1 MLQGVPMALLSPPD
15 HHLPRRTMRHP
26 CLSCGACCAHFR
38 ISFHW
43 SEADPDLDGVVPIE
57 LTEPLRRHERVM
69 RGTSQEAPRC
79 VALDAEIGVR
89 SRCSIHPVRPS
100 VCRAVDASW
109 EFGVPSP
116 QCDKARV
123 AHGLAALTPA
133 DWSWNAPANDD
144 DGPDDNDREPPA
156 LPPPIAA

>member
-1 MLQGVPMALLSPPD
+1 MPRIPP
-15 HHLPRRTMRHP
+15 PSAPARAPANATVRPVSHP

-43 SEADPDLDGVVPIE
+43 SEAEPGLGGSVPIA

-69 RGTSQEAPRC
+69 RGTSQAAPRC

-89 SRCSIHPVRPS
+89 SRCSIHPLRPS

-109 EFGVPSP
+109 EFGAASP
-116 QCDKARV
+116 QCDKARI
-123 AHGLAALTPA
+123 AHGLPVLTPE
-133 DWSWNAPANDD
+133 DW
-144 DGPDDNDREPPA
+144 A
-156 LPPPIAA
+156 LPPVAA

>member
-1 MLQGVPMALLSPPD
+1 MPLLSPPTRPPTR
-15 HHLPRRTMRHP
+15 HPMRHP
-26 CLSCGACCAHFR
+26 CLTCGACCAHFR

-43 SEADPDLDGVVPIE
+43 SEADPALGGTVPIE
-57 LTEPLRRHERVM
+57 LAEPLRRHELVM
-69 RGTSQEAPRC
+69 RGTSQATPRC

-109 EFGVPSP
+109 EFGAPSP
-116 QCDKARV
+116 QCDKARI
-123 AHGLAALTPA
+123 AHGMAMLTPA
-133 DWSWNAPANDD
+133 DWDWNQPAND
-144 DGPDDNDREPPA
+144 DGPDDNGNMPPA